1 MHRNKIISALLCA
14 ILLSMLFCG
23 CGTSSVVSDPD
34 LYDDEGATLGSN
46 KTQSSE
52 LSEMLTSDL
61 STTLPQDRKLIRQL
75 TIGME
80 TTELDPFVQSLTT
93 SLSEYDGYIAS
104 GSLQTRNTRR
114 QAFYTLRVPAEQ
126 LDNFLQSIQSI
137 GTLCRKTEQ
146 VEDVTLEYV
155 DVESRLTV
163 LRTEQESLLQ
173 LLADADSLTSILEI
187 RDRLTQINADIESY
201 TAQLRTLDNQI
212 AYATIELSVEEVER
226 VSVVEEEGR
235 FHKIGRQFVENL
247 SDVWEG
253 VCDFF
258 VFFVSAIPYFLVL
271 AIIALCTWLII
282 RGILRGCRKRRQKH
296 SSVSVGNIQTAST
309 TVSSCT
315 QQLNPQDETPPKQ

>member
-104 GSLQTRNTRR
+104 SSLQTRNTRR

-137 GTLCRKTEQ
+137 GTLCRKT
-146 VEDVTLEYV
+146 D
-155 DVESRLTV
+155 
-163 LRTEQESLLQ
+163 
-173 LLADADSLTSILEI
+173 
-187 RDRLTQINADIESY
+187 
-201 TAQLRTLDNQI
+201 
-212 AYATIELSVEEVER
+212 
-226 VSVVEEEGR
+226 
-235 FHKIGRQFVENL
+235 
-247 SDVWEG
+247 
-253 VCDFF
+253 
-258 VFFVSAIPYFLVL
+258 
-271 AIIALCTWLII
+271 
-282 RGILRGCRKRRQKH
+282 
-296 SSVSVGNIQTAST
+296 
-309 TVSSCT
+309 
-315 QQLNPQDETPPKQ
+315 